1 MSGPAIWKFGG
12 TSVGDADRIARVA
25 GIIAEADSPPVVVL
39 SAPGGVTEKLWRV
52 AEAGVVEAA
61 VAKRGD
67 SGGDVGRTDV
77 GAATPAAASLHR
89 ELVELASE
97 VGGTSLADEMD
108 TLVSERLRSLPDAH
122 SALEADAR
130 DALLSLG
137 EDVAV
142 RLVAAAL
149 EAHGLDVE
157 RVDAREVIRTDGH
170 FGAAEPDPDAIRAA
184 VRTRLPEVI
193 DAGRVP
199 LVQGFVGAD
208 SEGRTTTLGRGGSDL
223 TATLLGSALESSAVH
238 IWTDVDGILSGD
250 PRWVDRPHTLDVV
263 GFEEAVELAWFGARV
278 LHAGA
283 AKHAVAHRL
292 PVRIRSTFAPERPG
306 TLVLAD
312 RWGGPDIAAVACKRS
327 VALIQVR
334 SRPSA
339 MEYGF
344 LASVFG
350 RLAEHRT
357 PVDLVATSHTSTSFT
372 VHTDTEL
379 APVAE
384 ALGEV
389 AEVEIRR
396 GLSTVTVVG
405 RGLLQEP
412 GFAARVFQTVAFTPV
427 HLISQATDS
436 SLSFLVDDA
445 EAEELVRRLH
455 LVLIEGRTAR
465 APAATGD
472 RPSIGIGENE

>member
-1 MSGPAIWKFGG
+1 MSGAAVWKFGG
-12 TSVGDADRIARVA
+12 TSVADAARISEVA
-25 GIIAEADSPPVVVL
+25 GIVASADPLPVVVL
-39 SAPGGVTEKLWRV
+39 SAPAGVTEALWDV
-52 AEAGVVEAA
+52 AEE
-61 VAKRGD
+61 
-67 SGGDVGRTDV
+67 
-77 GAATPAAASLHR
+77 GAPSDPIRDRLI
-89 ELVELASE
+89 ELAFE
-97 VGGTSLADEMD
+97 VGGEDLRGTIEALVDDRLGSIATETVPLTAAHRDQLLA
-108 TLVSERLRSLPDAH
+108 
-122 SALEADAR
+122 
-130 DALLSLG
+130 LG
-137 EDVAV
+137 EDVSV
-142 RLVAAAL
+142 RLLAHAL
-149 EAHGLDVE
+149 GDAHVTAELL
-157 RVDAREVIRTDGH
+157 DARDIVRTDAR
-170 FGAAEPDPDAIRAA
+170 FGAADPDTDAIGHEASARIPAA
-184 VRTRLPEVI
+184 LT
-193 DAGRVP
+193 AGRVP
-199 LVQGFVGAD
+199 VLQGFIGSDGA
-208 SEGRTTTLGRGGSDL
+208 GRTTTLGRGGSDL

-250 PRWVDRPHTLDVV
+250 PRWVDRPRSLDVV

-344 LASVFG
+344 LAGVFS
-350 RLAEHRT
+350 RIAEHRT

-372 VHTDTEL
+372 VDEATEL
-379 APVAE
+379 QELAD
-384 ALGEV
+384 ALNEV

-465 APAATGD
+465 EGTG
-472 RPSIGIGENE
+472 